1 MIKPQ
6 TPAAASL
13 PPPGREKLD
22 VDELELTNPT
32 TTPTSPQ
39 PVLVHLEHL
48 DHVSR
53 LEDDWIIKWEL
64 EMRRMTPGM
73 RGRRCRKDWG
83 GRR

>member
-1 MIKPQ
+1 MLSGCFDLLIFLETENIKSLAGGIMIKPQ

-53 LEDDWIIKWEL
+53 LEDDWII
-64 EMRRMTPGM
+64 
-73 RGRRCRKDWG
+73 
-83 GRR
+83 